1 MAFSFSIFPFCGKML
16 TNRNRFGIIIDVPCD
31 AAYAHQL
38 HGEMSE
44 WFKELVLKTSDP
56 ARDRGFE
63 SHSLRHIFVEQNRF
77 YERCHGVV
85 LKLVTRLP
93 C

>member
-1 MAFSFSIFPFCGKML
+1 MVYYPS
-16 TNRNRFGIIIDVPCD
+16 
-31 AAYAHQL
+31 

-63 SHSLRHIFVEQNRF
+63 SHSLRQLTPFPGIDTGSIPGKGVKYFCEELVRRCLLSGILEPHDCNELQSHIGCFTS
-77 YERCHGVV
+77 
-85 LKLVTRLP
+85 L
-93 C
+93 